1 MTQRP
6 ALDVS
11 DLPSV
16 VLGHRDPLWWGV
28 VGLMAIES
36 TVFALTAVT
45 YFYLR
50 GGAVE
55 WPPPGSEMPLAIGT
69 ANLIALLVSV
79 LPMHLVNQA
88 GGRGEMKKARFWLI
102 IATTIGALSLVLRC
116 YEFGGMTFRYN
127 SHAYGSIVWTIF
139 GLHTL
144 HLITS
149 FGENGSFL
157 ALLFKGPIEDKHRLD
172 VRLNG
177 LYWYFVVASWVPL
190 YTFLYWDPGL
200 FRR

>member
-1 MTQRP
+1 MTRRP

-11 DLPSV
+11 ELPRV

-50 GGAVE
+50 GGADV
-55 WPPPGSEMPLAIGT
+55 WPPPGSEMPLAVGN
-69 ANLIALLVSV
+69 ANLIALLISV
-79 LPMHLVNQA
+79 LPMHLVNQH
-88 GGRGEMKKARFWLI
+88 GGEGRMMKARVGLI
-102 IATTIGALSLVLRC
+102 VATALGIISLVLRC

-144 HLITS
+144 HLLTS
-149 FGENGSFL
+149 VGENTVFL
-157 ALLFKGPIEDKHRLD
+157 VLLFKGPIEDKHRLD

-177 LYWYFVVASWVPL
+177 LYWYFVVASWVFL
-190 YTFLYWDPGL
+190 YSFLYWDPGL

>member
-1 MTQRP
+1 MTRRP

-11 DLPSV
+11 GLPHM

-36 TVFALTAVT
+36 TVFALAALT

-50 GGAVE
+50 GSSVV
-55 WPPPGSEMPLAIGT
+55 WPPPGSEMPLAVGS

-79 LPMHLVNQA
+79 LPMHLVNKH
-88 GGRGEMKKARFWLI
+88 GGNGEMKKARFWLI
-102 IATTIGALSLVLRC
+102 VATVIGFVSLLLRC

-144 HLITS
+144 HLLTS
-149 FGENGSFL
+149 VGENTLFL
-157 ALLFKGPIEDKHRLD
+157 TLLFKGPIEDKHRLD

-177 LYWYFVVASWVPL
+177 LYWYFVVASWVFL
-190 YTFLYWDPGL
+190 YSFLYWDPGL

>member
-1 MTQRP
+1 MTHRP

-11 DLPSV
+11 ELPRV

-36 TVFALTAVT
+36 TVFALTALT

-50 GGAVE
+50 GGGIE
-55 WPPPGSEMPLAIGT
+55 WPPPGSEMPLAVGT

-79 LPMHLVNQA
+79 LPMHLVNKH
-88 GGRGEMKKARFWLI
+88 GGEGRMMKARFWLI
-102 IATTIGALSLVLRC
+102 VATLFGAASLVLRC
-116 YEFGGMTFRYN
+116 SEFGGMTFRYN

-149 FGENGSFL
+149 VGENVVFL
-157 ALLFKGPIEDKHRLD
+157 TLLFKGPIEDKHRLD

-177 LYWYFVVASWVPL
+177 LYWYFVVASWVFL
-190 YTFLYWDPGL
+190 YSFLYWDPGL
-200 FRR
+200 FRH

>member
-1 MTQRP
+1 MTPRP

-11 DLPSV
+11 NLPSV

-28 VGLMAIES
+28 IGLMAIES
-36 TVFALTAVT
+36 TVFALAAVT

-50 GGAVE
+50 GGGIV

-69 ANLIALLVSV
+69 ANLIVLLASV
-79 LPMHLVNQA
+79 FPMHLVNKV

-102 IATTIGALSLVLRC
+102 VATVFGAVSLVLRC

-144 HLITS
+144 HLLTS
-149 FGENGSFL
+149 VGENVLFL
-157 ALLFKGPIEDKHRLD
+157 TLLFKGPVEDKHRLD
-172 VRLNG
+172 VQLNG
-177 LYWYFVVASWVPL
+177 LYWYFVVASWAFL

>member
-1 MTQRP
+1 MTRRP

-28 VGLMAIES
+28 VGLMTIES
-36 TVFALTAVT
+36 TVFALTALT

-50 GGAVE
+50 GGGVE
-55 WPPPGSEMPLAIGT
+55 WPPPGSEMPLAVGN

-79 LPMHLVNQA
+79 LPMHRVNQA
-88 GGRGEMKKARFWLI
+88 GMRGEMKKARFWLI
-102 IATTIGALSLVLRC
+102 IATAFGLASLILRS

-139 GLHTL
+139 GFHTL
-144 HLITS
+144 HLLTS
-149 FGENGSFL
+149 MGENAVFL
-157 ALLFKGPIEDKHRLD
+157 ALLFKGPVEDKHRLD

-190 YTFLYWDPGL
+190 YAFLYWDPGL

>member
-1 MTQRP
+1 MTNRP

-11 DLPSV
+11 ELPRV

-36 TVFALTAVT
+36 TVFALTALT

-50 GGAVE
+50 GSADI
-55 WPPPGSEMPLAIGT
+55 WPPPGAEMPLAVGN
-69 ANLIALLVSV
+69 ANLIVLLVSV
-79 LPMHLVNQA
+79 LPMHLVNKHGA
-88 GGRGEMKKARFWLI
+88 KGEMMKARFWLI
-102 IATTIGALSLVLRC
+102 VTTAFSAAALILRC

-127 SHAYGSIVWTIF
+127 FHAYGSIVWTIF

-149 FGENGSFL
+149 MGENVVFL
-157 ALLFKGPIEDKHRLD
+157 ALLFKGPIEEKHRLD

-177 LYWYFVVASWVPL
+177 LYWYFVVASWVFL
-190 YTFLYWDPGL
+190 YSFLYWDPGL

>member
-1 MTQRP
+1 MTRRP

-11 DLPSV
+11 ELPRV
-16 VLGHRDPLWWGV
+16 VLGHNDPLWWGV

-50 GGAVE
+50 GGSVV
-55 WPPPGSEMPLAIGT
+55 WPPPGSEMPLAIGN

-79 LPMHLVNQA
+79 LPMHLVNKA
-88 GGRGEMKKARFWLI
+88 GMHGQMKKARFWLI
-102 IATTIGALSLVLRC
+102 VATVIGIVSLILRC

-144 HLITS
+144 HLLTS
-149 FGENGSFL
+149 VGENTVFL
-157 ALLFKGPIEDKHRLD
+157 TLLFKGPIEDKHRLD

-177 LYWYFVVASWVPL
+177 LYWYFVVASWVFL
-190 YTFLYWDPGL
+190 YSFLYWDPGL

>member
-1 MTQRP
+1 MTRHP
-6 ALDVS
+6 VLDVS
-11 DLPSV
+11 ELPRV
-16 VLGHRDPLWWGV
+16 ALGHRDPLWWGV

-50 GGAVE
+50 GGGVV
-55 WPPPGSEMPLAIGT
+55 WPPPGAEMPLAIGN
-69 ANLIALLVSV
+69 ANLIVLLISV
-79 LPMHLVNQA
+79 FPMHLVNKF
-88 GGRGEMKKARFWLI
+88 GGRGEMMKARFWLI
-102 IATTIGALSLVLRC
+102 VASALGIGALILRC

-144 HLITS
+144 HLIS
-149 FGENGSFL
+149 SVGENTVFL

-177 LYWYFVVASWVPL
+177 LYWYFVVASWVFL